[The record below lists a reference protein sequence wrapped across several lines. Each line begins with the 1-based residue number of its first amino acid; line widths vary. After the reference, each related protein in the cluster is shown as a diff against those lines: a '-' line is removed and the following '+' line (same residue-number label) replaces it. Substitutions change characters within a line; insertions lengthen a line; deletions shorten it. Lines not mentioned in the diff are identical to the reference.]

1 MTNTALITGASGGIG
16 RDLAALHAQRGG
28 DLVLVARRADALQD
42 VKHELE
48 AKQNVSVHCIALDL
62 IETDAPRQLL
72 ERVTELGLEIDVLI
86 NNAGFG
92 GHGDFHERD
101 WADDEAMIRL
111 NVMAL
116 CEITHLFLK
125 GMVARDRGRILNVAS
140 MAAFLPGPGMAVYYA
155 TKAFVA
161 SFSQAIAEELRKTN
175 ITVTA
180 LCPGPVKTGFGERA
194 DVSDVKGFQ
203 ANVADSMDVARKGYE
218 AMLKG
223 KLVVTNDWKLSFLR
237 KIVIPRTPMR
247 LLLKVSRKT
256 MEKG

>member
-1 MTNTALITGASGGIG
+1 MANTALITGASGGIG

-28 DLVLVARRADALQD
+28 DLVLVARRAGALQD

-48 AKQNVSVHCIALDL
+48 AKHNVTVHCIALDL
-62 IETDAPRQLL
+62 TEAGAPRQLFD
-72 ERVTELGLEIDVLI
+72 RVSELGLEIDVLI

-92 GHGDFHERD
+92 GHGKFHERD

-125 GMVARDRGRILNVAS
+125 GMVARNRGRVLNVAS

-161 SFSQAIAEELRKTN
+161 SYSQAIAEELRKTN
-175 ITVTA
+175 VTVTT

-194 DVSDVKGFQ
+194 NVSDVKGFQ
-203 ANVADSMDVARKGYE
+203 DHAVESMDVAHKGYN

-237 KIVIPRTPMR
+237 KFVIPRTPMR
-247 LLLKVSRKT
+247 MLLKVSRKT